1 MRKELASDRILS
13 NRFDAAAAFDPAKA
27 TKADLFRR
35 AALFVGLNCFEPG
48 QSQKVHVHAGADKFY
63 LVVTGKA
70 RMTVGEETREVGPG
84 TVVWAPADLPHGVA
98 QALER
103 TVMLVA
109 IAPPPAEAHA
119 SGCSVSGTAF
129 PRSTLRSTGHP

>member
-1 MRKELASDRILS
+1 MPDYFKAIDSVVRFSADTAS
-13 NRFDAAAAFDPAKA
+13 
-27 TKADLFRR
+27 KADLFVGRQ
-35 AALFVGLNCFEPG
+35 LFVGLNCFEPG

-109 IAPPPAEAHA
+109 MAPPPGAVTRPAA
-119 SGCSVSGTAF
+119 
-129 PRSTLRSTGHP
+129 P